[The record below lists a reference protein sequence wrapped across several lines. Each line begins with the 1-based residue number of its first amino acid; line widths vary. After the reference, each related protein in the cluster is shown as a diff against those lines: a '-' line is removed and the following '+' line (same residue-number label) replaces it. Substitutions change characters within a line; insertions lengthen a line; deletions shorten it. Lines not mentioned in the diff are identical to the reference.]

1 MTEPAQRILSGDF
14 RALARAA
21 TWIENRTPEAEPL
34 LRELFPHTGRALILG
49 ITGAP
54 GSGKSTLCD
63 RLTHVL
69 RSEDKKVAVLAVD
82 PSSPYTGGALLGDRI
97 RMQRHHADPGVF
109 IRSMATR
116 GWLGGLARAAT
127 EMTMLLDAAG
137 FDVVIVETVG
147 VGQDEVDIARLAG
160 VTIVVLTPGSGDD
173 VQTLKAGIM
182 EIAQV
187 FAINKADLPG
197 AEKLEKDLK
206 ATLALAQSEDGR
218 AQKEMPE
225 IVPTVANEGQGM
237 DHLLAAVGRY
247 RERGENSAH
256 AAEIWS
262 LRLREMLRER
272 LLDKFRSEDF
282 LEAGS
287 DVAAHKRDPY
297 QIVKDW
303 AEPGLAIDHLFL
315 IDHLG
320 VAVRSIDT
328 ALNFYRD
335 QLGLSPGP
343 RETVAEE
350 KVDVSMLPLGGARI
364 ELLEASSPD
373 SVIAKF
379 IEKRGEGLHHVALKV
394 PDLNAAVERLRAQG
408 ARLLNEP
415 RQGAGGHTYVFVH
428 PSSAGG
434 VLLELIQS

>member
-1 MTEPAQRILSGDF
+1 MTQPAQQILSGDF

-63 RLTHVL
+63 QLIRSL
-69 RSEDKKVAVLAVD
+69 RAQEKKVAVLAVD

-97 RMQRHHADPGVF
+97 RMQRHHADPQVF
-109 IRSMATR
+109 IRSLATR

-127 EMTMLLDAAG
+127 EMTMLLDAAA
-137 FDVVIVETVG
+137 FDAILIETVG

-173 VQTLKAGIM
+173 VQTMKAGIM

-197 AEKLEKDLK
+197 AEKLERDLK
-206 ATLALAQSEDGR
+206 ATLALAPQEKTS
-218 AQKEMPE
+218 E
-225 IVPTVANEGQGM
+225 IVLTIANEGKGI
-237 DHLLAAVGRY
+237 DDLLAAVERY
-247 RERGENSAH
+247 RAKGENSSH
-256 AAEIWS
+256 SAEIWS
-262 LRLREMLRER
+262 ARLKEMLRER
-272 LLDKFRSEDF
+272 LLDKFRDEDF
-282 LEAGS
+282 LAAGQ
-287 DVAAHKRDPY
+287 DVATRKRDPY

-303 AEPGLAIDHLFL
+303 TEPHNFA

-328 ALNFYRD
+328 ALKFYRD
-335 QLGLSPGP
+335 QLGLTADA
-343 RETVAEE
+343 RETLIQENVEVA
-350 KVDVSMLPLGGARI
+350 MLPLGGPRI
-364 ELLEASSPD
+364 ELLEASNPD

-379 IEKRGEGLHHVALKV
+379 IDKRGQGLHHIALKV

-428 PSSAGG
+428 PSSTGG

>member
-1 MTEPAQRILSGDF
+1 MTQAARRILSGDF

-34 LRELFPHTGRALILG
+34 LRELFPNTGRALILG
-49 ITGAP
+49 VTGAP

-63 RLTHVL
+63 QLTHVL
-69 RSEDKKVAVLAVD
+69 RSEDKKVAILAVD

-97 RMQRHHADPGVF
+97 RMQRHHADRGVF

-116 GWLGGLARAAT
+116 GWLGGLARATT

-206 ATLALAQSEDGR
+206 ATLALAPSEDGR
-218 AQKEMPE
+218 EKTPE
-225 IVPTVANEGQGM
+225 IVPTIANEGKGIDQ
-237 DHLLAAVGRY
+237 LLAAVERY
-247 RERGENSAH
+247 RERGENSAR

-262 LRLREMLRER
+262 LRLKEMLRGR
-272 LLDKFRSEDF
+272 LLDRFRSEDF
-282 LEAGS
+282 LAAGR
-287 DVAAHKRDPY
+287 DVAAHKQDPY

-303 AEPGLAIDHLFL
+303 AEPGFA

-320 VAVRSIDT
+320 VAVHSIET
-328 ALNFYRD
+328 ALKFYRD
-335 QLGLSPGP
+335 QLGLSSGA
-343 RETVAEE
+343 RETVAQE
-350 KVDVSMLPLGGARI
+350 KVDVAMLPLAGARI
-364 ELLEASSPD
+364 ELLEASGPD

-394 PDLNAAVERLRAQG
+394 PDLTAAVERLRAQG

-428 PSSAGG
+428 PSSTGG